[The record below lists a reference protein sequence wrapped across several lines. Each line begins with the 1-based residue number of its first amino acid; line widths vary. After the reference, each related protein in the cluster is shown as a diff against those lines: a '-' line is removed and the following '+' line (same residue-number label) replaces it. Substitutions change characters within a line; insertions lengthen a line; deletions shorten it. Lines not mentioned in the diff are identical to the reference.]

1 MNVTESALSF
11 AADIKPLFREGDRAA
26 MKFAF
31 DLWDHDDVA
40 AHADWRSS
48 AGRRRRATM
57 PRDRAWPEPE
67 VEKLRS
73 WIAGGKAA

>member
-1 MNVTESALSF
+1 MTESALSF

-40 AHADWRSS
+40 AHAD
-48 AGRRRRATM
+48 AILEAVEEGAM
-57 PRDRAWPEPE
+57 PCDQAWPEAD
-67 VEKLRS
+67 VDKLRS
-73 WIAGGKAA
+73 WIAAGKAA

>member
-1 MNVTESALSF
+1 MSDPALSF

-40 AHADWRSS
+40 AHAD
-48 AGRRRRATM
+48 AI
-57 PRDRAWPEPE
+57 
-67 VEKLRS
+67 L
-73 WIAGGKAA
+73 

>member
-1 MNVTESALSF
+1 
-11 AADIKPLFREGDRAA
+11 

-40 AHADWRSS
+40 AHAD
-48 AGRRRRATM
+48 AILAAVEEGAM
-57 PRDRAWPEPE
+57 PCDEAWPEAD
-67 VEKLRS
+67 VDKLRS

>member
-1 MNVTESALSF
+1 MKVTESAPSF

-31 DLWDHDDVA
+31 DLWDRDDVA
-40 AHADWRSS
+40 QHAD
-48 AGRRRRATM
+48 AILAAVAQGAMPCDRR
-57 PRDRAWPEPE
+57 WEEPD
-67 VEKLRS
+67 VDKLRS

>member
-1 MNVTESALSF
+1 MSEPALSF

-40 AHADWRSS
+40 AHADAILSAVADGSMPCDRSW
-48 AGRRRRATM
+48 A
-57 PRDRAWPEPE
+57 EPE

>member
-1 MNVTESALSF
+1 MSEPSLSF

-31 DLWDHDDVA
+31 DLWVYDDVA
-40 AHADWRSS
+40 AHADAILAAVA
-48 AGRRRRATM
+48 AGSM
-57 PRDRAWPEPE
+57 PCDRAWADPE

>member
-1 MNVTESALSF
+1 MSEPALSF

-40 AHADWRSS
+40 AHADAILS
-48 AGRRRRATM
+48 AVADGSM
-57 PRDRAWPEPE
+57 PCDRAWAEPE

>member
-1 MNVTESALSF
+1 MTDSALSF

-31 DLWDHDDVA
+31 DLWKHDDVA
-40 AHADWRSS
+40 AHAD
-48 AGRRRRATM
+48 AILAAVAEGAM
-57 PRDRAWPEPE
+57 PCDRAWAEPE

-73 WIAGGKAA
+73 WIAGGKPA